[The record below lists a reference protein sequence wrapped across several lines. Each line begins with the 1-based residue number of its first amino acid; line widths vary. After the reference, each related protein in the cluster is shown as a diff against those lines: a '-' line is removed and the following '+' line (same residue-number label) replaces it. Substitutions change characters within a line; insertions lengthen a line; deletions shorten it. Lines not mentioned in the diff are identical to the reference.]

1 MAGVFEAPHGPP
13 IADAQSWPLTPLVGA
28 LVGFVAGGYWAF
40 TKSALKALHQD
51 IEDEKAAEA
60 AAADAKTPARKRK
73 NKTK

>member
-1 MAGVFEAPHGPP
+1 
-13 IADAQSWPLTPLVGA
+13 
-28 LVGFVAGGYWAF
+28 VGFVAGGYWAF
-40 TKSALKALHQD
+40 TQSALKALHQD